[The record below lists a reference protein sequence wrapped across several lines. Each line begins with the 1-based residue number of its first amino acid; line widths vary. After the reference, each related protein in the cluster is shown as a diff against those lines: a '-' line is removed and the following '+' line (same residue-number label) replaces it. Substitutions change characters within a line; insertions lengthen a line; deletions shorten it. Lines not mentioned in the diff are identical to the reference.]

1 MTVPSSM
8 FQQYD
13 FPGSSSGPR
22 LLITGGVHGDEFE
35 PMAAIRRLIDLFQH
49 QSAEVASFKGRL
61 TLVPVVNEAAF
72 LRGHRCGDDGLD
84 LARTC
89 PGRPDGS
96 ITEQTAFALSQLI
109 RQADFYIDLHTGGTE
124 LSVYPLAGYVMHA
137 NPATLNVQRRMA
149 KAFNLPLIWGTAA
162 NLEGRSL
169 SVAREANVPA
179 IYCEYL
185 GSATCEPAGVEAYV
199 SGCLNVMCE
208 LGLLERPKVASQ
220 IKQIVENPEPD
231 QGHMQICNPSPVTGY
246 FEPGVQLGDLVSVG
260 SRIGT
265 VYPLDGS
272 PPSVIHATEAGQL
285 IVLRTFPRVK
295 KGESVGVV
303 MELPTS

>member
-169 SVAREANVPA
+169 SVARDANVPA

-185 GSATCEPAGVEAYV
+185 GSATCDPAGVEAYV
-199 SGCLNVMCE
+199 CGCLNVMCE